1 MRMAIQTH
9 LSDMTTGQL
18 LDAARHVRDMQ
29 GTPGWRLLH
38 GLLQV
43 EIERV
48 QTQLLNASLP
58 SYEKLAQ
65 LQGELR
71 GLKLASEAAEHVLSE
86 AQAREEQEQ
95 ALAEGS
101 NV

>member
-1 MRMAIQTH
+1 MSIQTQLGD
-9 LSDMTTGQL
+9 LSTGQL
-18 LDAARHVRDMQ
+18 LEAARHVRDLQ
-29 GTPGWRLLH
+29 GRPGWTLVR
-38 GLLQV
+38 GLIEV

-71 GLKLASEAAEHVLSE
+71 GLKLALGVADQVTAE
-86 AQAREEQEQ
+86 AQAREAVEQ
-95 ALAEGS
+95 ALVEGQH
-101 NV
+101 V

>member
-1 MRMAIQTH
+1 MAIQTQ
-9 LSDMTTGQL
+9 LSDMRTGQL
-18 LDAARHVRDMQ
+18 LDAARHVRD
-29 GTPGWRLLH
+29 LH
-38 GLLQV
+38 GLPGWQLIQGLIEV

-71 GLKLASEAAEHVLSE
+71 GLKLAHDAADHVLTE
-86 AQAREEQEQ
+86 AQAREREEQH
-95 ALAEGS
+95 LAEGTT
-101 NV
+101 